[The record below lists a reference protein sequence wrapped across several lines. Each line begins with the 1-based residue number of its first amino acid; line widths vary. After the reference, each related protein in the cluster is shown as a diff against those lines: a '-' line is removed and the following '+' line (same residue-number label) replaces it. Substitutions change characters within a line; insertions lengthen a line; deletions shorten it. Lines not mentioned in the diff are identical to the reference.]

1 MTQPPRY
8 QPQNGREAMETGGF
22 VGDWYGGSPVAPIG
36 TNQIFEP
43 SPIAGG
49 SNKGTCSP
57 GFLWTVV
64 NVVAHIITLILTC
77 VAAGAN
83 YHADKHLTRPHN
95 DDDFVSSWCLI
106 MLICEPL
113 AVLIWVGW
121 FGFVRRS
128 FQLPFVAAIGGTL
141 FLAVFVCTIKLSY
154 YLEISEGIAKN
165 AGATSQALNPSNGG
179 NTLDGD
185 SHEMVTT
192 AALYFQCFILI
203 TSVYTPL
210 SGVYYKVLQMEQYQG
225 VAMADAKS
233 PWSAKSPFAKQMT
246 EDQRRAEYQAEYDRR
261 LDDRLAGY
269 VRRE

>member
-1 MTQPPRY
+1 MVDTMNQPPRY

-49 SNKGTCSP
+49 SNKGNCSS
-57 GFLWTVV
+57 GFMWTVF
-64 NVVAHIITLILTC
+64 NVVAHVITLILTC

-113 AVLIWVGW
+113 AVLIWVFW
-121 FGFVRRS
+121 FGFIRRS
-128 FQLPFVAAIGGTL
+128 FQLPIVATLGGTL
-141 FLAVFVCTIKLSY
+141 FLAVFVCTLKLSY

-165 AGATSQALNPSNGG
+165 AGVGAEKASNGG
-179 NTLDGD
+179 NSLDGD

-192 AALYFQCFILI
+192 AALYFQCLILI
-203 TSVYTPL
+203 TSIYTPL

-225 VAMADAKS
+225 IVMGDAKYA
-233 PWSAKSPFAKQMT
+233 WSAKNPFAKPMT
-246 EDQRRAEYQAEYDRR
+246 EEERMAQYNRM
-261 LDDRLAGY
+261 LDDRLQGY
-269 VRRE
+269 QPRA